1 MRAFVF
7 LLLLANL
14 AFFAWVQGYFGQ
26 ADNPDAA
33 RLGQQI
39 APERL
44 LVLSRDKPPG
54 ARSEAP
60 PAPAEAPAASNG
72 SGARESAESAAGAAV
87 PAAKPTD
94 KPTDKPIDSLAAV
107 PAAAPAKPAPEKCV
121 AWGGLSA
128 ADADA
133 LEAALGNE
141 RFAALRRVRHS
152 VPEKN
157 SWWVFIPRLATRAE
171 ADKKA
176 SELRRLGIT
185 EYFVV
190 QDAGPNRHAV
200 SLGIFSSEQA
210 AETRLDALRAKGV
223 RSAKVGGRP
232 GAREASL
239 TVEASGPESLLD
251 AVGEAV
257 RETLPA
263 ARTAACGKS

>member
-14 AFFAWVQGYFGQ
+14 AFFAWTQGYFGQ
-26 ADNPDAA
+26 PDNPDAA

-39 APERL
+39 SPERL

-60 PAPAEAPAASNG
+60 PAPAEAPVASN
-72 SGARESAESAAGAAV
+72 GARESVEAAANAAT
-87 PAAKPTD
+87 PAAPPAGKPVDAQATA
-94 KPTDKPIDSLAAV
+94 PTETAAR
-107 PAAAPAKPAPEKCV
+107 PAPEKCV
-121 AWGGLSA
+121 AWAGLST

-133 LEAALGNE
+133 LEAALSNE

-152 VPEKN
+152 VPEIN
-157 SWWVFIPRLATRAE
+157 SWWVFIPPLATRAE

-176 SELRRLGIT
+176 GELRRFGIT
-185 EYFVV
+185 EYFIV
-190 QDAGPNRHAV
+190 QDAGPNRHAI

-210 AETRLDALRAKGV
+210 AEARLNALRTKGV

-232 GAREASL
+232 GTREASL

-257 RETLPA
+257 RSTLPA
-263 ARTAACGKS
+263 ARAAACGKN

>member
-14 AFFAWVQGYFGQ
+14 AFFAWTQGYFGQ

-39 APERL
+39 ASETLR
-44 LVLSRDKPPG
+44 VLSRDQPPG
-54 ARSEAP
+54 ARGEAP
-60 PAPAEAPAASNG
+60 PAPVEAPAVTNG
-72 SGARESAESAAGAAV
+72 NGGRESVAAAADAANVAASAATPSDKPVDKPVDTLAA
-87 PAAKPTD
+87 AAKP
-94 KPTDKPIDSLAAV
+94 V
-107 PAAAPAKPAPEKCV
+107 PEKCV
-121 AWGGLSA
+121 AWGGLST

-152 VPEKN
+152 VPEIH
-157 SWWVFIPRLATRAE
+157 SWWVFIPPLATRAE

-176 SELRRLGIT
+176 GELRRLGIT

-190 QDAGPNRHAV
+190 QDAGPNRHAI
-200 SLGIFSSEQA
+200 SLGIFSSESA
-210 AETRLDALRAKGV
+210 AEAHLNALRTKGV

-232 GAREASL
+232 GTREVSL
-239 TVEASGPESLLD
+239 TVEVSGPESLLD

-257 RETLPA
+257 RSTLPA
-263 ARTAACGKS
+263 ARAAACGKN